1 MVKMKVEIMRE
12 TWISIETIPLTK
24 KTDLDFKNRIPQDAL
39 LWRAVYL
46 NTIIKNPK
54 FSIKEWGDLPV
65 GVITT
70 ILNCI
75 EDSLNQHN
83 NYLVGLNIV
92 IDKIAE
98 CSVDNESKMKYLI
111 EKRDSF
117 LEKIEDIENN
127 KRTFVYS
134 RQDISKM
141 NKEKIYSKK

>member
-1 MVKMKVEIMRE
+1 MKE

-92 IDKIAE
+92 MDKIAE
-98 CSVDNESKMKYLI
+98 CSLDNKSKMEYLI

-141 NKEKIYSKK
+141 NKEKVYSKK